1 MLSRVAT
8 ILQSISS
15 ATKEPL
21 EEKERHDKAFEAYQ
35 PAYAKYTRGCTKLL
49 DGIETNREIKE
60 QAK

>member
-1 MLSRVAT
+1 VAS
-8 ILQSISS
+8 ILQSISP

-21 EEKERHDKAFEAYQ
+21 EEKERHDKALEAFQ
-35 PAYAKYTRGCTKLL
+35 PAYAKYTHGRTKLL